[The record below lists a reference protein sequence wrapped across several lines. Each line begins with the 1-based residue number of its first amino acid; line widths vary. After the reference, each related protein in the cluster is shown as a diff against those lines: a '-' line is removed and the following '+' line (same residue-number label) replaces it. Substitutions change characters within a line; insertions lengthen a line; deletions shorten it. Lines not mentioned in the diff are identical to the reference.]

1 MISGGLNGG
10 SSDGLV
16 SLAYMVDIGFS
27 IVDIVEAFQMIPTM
41 LGLFSMG
48 GPFGII
54 VGTLVAAV
62 IVTMVVFAV
71 MDYVNSIQLM
81 CRYVNGDEEAGK
93 ELEKNAVIN
102 VSVAAGGAI
111 VGKVAKAGLAKVAK
125 KKIERN

>member
-1 MISGGLNGG
+1 
-10 SSDGLV
+10 
-16 SLAYMVDIGFS
+16 
-27 IVDIVEAFQMIPTM
+27 
-41 LGLFSMG
+41 
-48 GPFGII
+48 
-54 VGTLVAAV
+54 
-62 IVTMVVFAV
+62 

-102 VSVAAGGAI
+102 VSVAASGAI

>member
-54 VGTLVAAV
+54 VGT
-62 IVTMVVFAV
+62 
-71 MDYVNSIQLM
+71 
-81 CRYVNGDEEAGK
+81 
-93 ELEKNAVIN
+93 
-102 VSVAAGGAI
+102 
-111 VGKVAKAGLAKVAK
+111 
-125 KKIERN
+125 